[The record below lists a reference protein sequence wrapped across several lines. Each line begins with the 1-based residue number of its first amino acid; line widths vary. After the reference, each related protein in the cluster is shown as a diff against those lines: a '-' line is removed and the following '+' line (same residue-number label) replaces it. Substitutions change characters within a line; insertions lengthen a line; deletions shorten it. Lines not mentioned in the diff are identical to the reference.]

1 MNKLKKII
9 FTAGL
14 ALMPTLALAQAAV
27 GSINGQV
34 IERCS
39 EGGIGGAICRISNI
53 LDAILPLLVAL
64 GVIYLIWGVIQ
75 YVIGGSDEDKKK
87 GRDRIVFGIIGLVVI
102 VGLWGLVYLVSDT
115 FGIGR
120 ESAPNIGYLTIDQNN
135 QNSGSSCGN
144 GLAGSPKFQDLL
156 GYVTCIINDSV
167 IPLFFALALA
177 FFIWGA
183 VKFFIINGGEEEKRN
198 QGKQFMLWGIIALA
212 VMLSVWGLVGILKT
226 TFGIKTGSSVL
237 PHVKPD

>member
-1 MNKLKKII
+1 MKIFKKII
-9 FTAGL
+9 FAGSFL
-14 ALMPTLALAQAAV
+14 ALPIVALAQAAV
-27 GSINGQV
+27 GSLNGQV
-34 IERCS
+34 VERCTD
-39 EGGIGGAICRISNI
+39 EGIGGAICRISNI

-64 GVIYLIWGVIQ
+64 GVIYLVWGIVR
-75 YVIGGSDEDKKK
+75 YVIGGSEEDKKK
-87 GRDRIVFGIIGLVVI
+87 GRDTIVFGIIGLVVI
-102 VGLWGLVYLVSDT
+102 VGLWGLVYLVRTT
-115 FGIGR
+115 FGIGVV
-120 ESAPNIGYLTIDQNN
+120 SAPNVGYLTIDQNN

-144 GLAGSPKFQDLL
+144 GLAGSAKFQDLL

-167 IPLFFALALA
+167 IPLFFAIALA
-177 FFIWGA
+177 AFIWGA